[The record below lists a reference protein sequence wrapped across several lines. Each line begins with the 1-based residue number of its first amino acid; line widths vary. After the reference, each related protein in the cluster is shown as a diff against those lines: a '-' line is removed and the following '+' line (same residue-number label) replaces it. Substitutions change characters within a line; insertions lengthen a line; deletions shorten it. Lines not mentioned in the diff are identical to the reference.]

1 MRNIKLL
8 IEYDGSRYD
17 GWQRLGKNS
26 GQKTIQGK
34 LEAVLEK
41 MTGEAIEISGS
52 GRTDAGVH
60 ACGQVANFHTC
71 TQLSCQEIQSYLNRY
86 LPEDI
91 GILSACEADNRFH
104 SRLNAKSKKYLYRI
118 VDGGAPCVFDRK
130 YVCCCRETLDI
141 EAMKAAA
148 GILVGRH
155 DFRAFS
161 SVKRT
166 KKSTVREIYSI
177 DIFREKREIRML
189 FHGNGFLYNMV
200 RIMAGTLMEVGAGK
214 RSAEEIE
221 DILAGRSRERAG
233 VTASPSGLCLYE
245 VDYE

>member
-34 LEAVLEK
+34 IEAVLEK

-71 TQLSCQEIQSYLNRY
+71 TELSCKEIQSYLNRY

-91 GILSACEADNRFH
+91 GILSVCEVDSRFH
-104 SRLNAKSKKYLYRI
+104 SRLNARSKKYLYRI
-118 VDGGAPCVFDRK
+118 VDGGAPCVFGRK
-130 YVCCCRETLDI
+130 YVCRCNETLDI
-141 EAMKAAA
+141 EAMREAA

-177 DIFREKREIRML
+177 DICREKREIHML

-200 RIMAGTLMEVGAGK
+200 RIMAGTLIEVGAGK
-214 RSAEEIE
+214 RPAKEMAAV
-221 DILAGRSRERAG
+221 LASKSRERAG
-233 VTASPSGLCLYE
+233 VTAFPSGLCLYE